1 MLSDVSEGT
10 RSVSEIIKVTDEVL
24 QSDDS
29 ELHGKKLNITE
40 NTLPEKEEDRVWNE
54 SISLSLQE
62 SGSLRKTIITEQ
74 EALDRVKA
82 KYATNFSKV
91 IREDGESYFYK
102 LDFADYYL
110 VSEGPEGERY
120 YLIHLYEFVVDEEDT
135 GIGHT
140 VTYGWYAV
148 DRRTGEIEER
158 MVY

>member
-1 MLSDVSEGT
+1 MLVYRTVLFLMLVLCNQYGIKLADASEGT
-10 RSVSEIIKVTDEVL
+10 RSVSETILKTEDILQAEADRLYGKVPYEEGVLTKQEVL
-24 QSDDS
+24 
-29 ELHGKKLNITE
+29 
-40 NTLPEKEEDRVWNE
+40 
-54 SISLSLQE
+54 
-62 SGSLRKTIITEQ
+62 TEQ

-91 IREDGESYFYK
+91 IREDGESYFYQ
-102 LDFADYYL
+102 LDIADYYL
-110 VSEGPEGERY
+110 VSEGLEGEHN
-120 YLIHLYEFVVDEEDT
+120 YLIHLYEFVVDEDET

>member
-1 MLSDVSEGT
+1 MLVYRTVLFLMLVLCNQYGIKLADASEGT
-10 RSVSEIIKVTDEVL
+10 RSVSETILKTEDILQAEADRLYGKVPYEEGVLTRQEVL
-24 QSDDS
+24 
-29 ELHGKKLNITE
+29 
-40 NTLPEKEEDRVWNE
+40 
-54 SISLSLQE
+54 
-62 SGSLRKTIITEQ
+62 TEQ

-91 IREDGESYFYK
+91 IREDGESYFYE
-102 LDFADYYL
+102 LDIADYYL
-110 VSEGPEGERY
+110 VSEGLEGEHN
-120 YLIHLYEFVVDEEDT
+120 YLIHLYEFVVDEDET